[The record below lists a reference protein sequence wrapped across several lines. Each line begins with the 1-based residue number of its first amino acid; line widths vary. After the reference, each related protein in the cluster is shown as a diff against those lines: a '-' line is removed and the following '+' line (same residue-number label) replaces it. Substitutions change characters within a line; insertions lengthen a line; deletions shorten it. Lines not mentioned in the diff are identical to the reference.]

1 MEWSCGTT
9 GIRTMMEERC
19 RRCSHRKKKMG
30 KTKDEVFDVVKE
42 DMQEVGAGR

>member
-1 MEWSCGTT
+1 MA
-9 GIRTMMEERC
+9 ERC
-19 RRCSHRKKKMG
+19 GDAVTRKKKTG